1 MLNRT
6 YGRNLTNVAFG
17 RSDPDALVAAF
28 ASSDFS
34 HDDEAW
40 NTAVEQDKAPGEF
53 DIPEIDAD
61 GNYNSP
67 VLTRV
72 LDAYAAYQE
81 DRGQRRAFTTL
92 LEETRANLE
101 RLLNTMD
108 VCLQEGLDDPNNP
121 IHQAARA
128 GFEDFLTG
136 LDELQDSIEQRNTR
150 LAAGAI
156 EMLRLGT
163 NRIMD
168 AYAFFQKLRNVV
180 MTLNCPQCE
189 AENRKGDIKCH
200 ACGQT
205 LPQFETPG
213 EGRVLAENAEGVLQQ
228 EVVAP
233 ALTTPNYQKLELALH
248 QWRQNEL
255 EDDAL
260 RDEIAQV
267 ETNMNGHRQVNKN
280 EMEDTE
286 GLTDQEQ
293 EVTLRLLGMIDVA
306 LEGSLAA
313 LEEMKLYWE
322 DKDMDHL
329 DRGMAMMGPPTQQ
342 MIEAFLAL
350 QSITVEED

>member
-1 MLNRT
+1 M
-6 YGRNLTNVAFG
+6 AFG

-34 HDDEAW
+34 HDDTAW
-40 NTAVEQDKAPGEF
+40 NEAVEQDKAPGEF
-53 DIPEIDAD
+53 DIPEIDAE

-72 LDAYAAYQE
+72 LDGYAAYLE
-81 DRGQRRAFTTL
+81 DRSQRRAFTNTL
-92 LEETRANLE
+92 DSVRTQVE

-136 LDELQDSIEQRNTR
+136 LDELQDSIEQRDQK
-150 LAAGAI
+150 LANGAF

-189 AENRKGDIKCH
+189 AENRKGDTKCS
-200 ACGQT
+200 ACGVT
-205 LPQFETPG
+205 LPQFEAVE
-213 EGRVLAENAEGVLQQ
+213 EGRVLAENAEGVLRQ
-228 EVVAP
+228 ETPTP

-248 QWRQNEL
+248 RWRQNEL
-255 EDDAL
+255 DDTAL
-260 RDEIAQV
+260 WDEIAQV
-267 ETNMNGHRQVNKN
+267 ETNMNGHRQVNQS

-286 GLTDQEQ
+286 GLTEQEQ
-293 EVTLRLLGMIDVA
+293 EVTLRLLGLIDVA
-306 LEGSLAA
+306 LEGSLKA
-313 LEEMKLYWE
+313 LDEMKLFWE

-350 QSITVEED
+350 QSITVEEE

>member
-1 MLNRT
+1 M
-6 YGRNLTNVAFG
+6 AFG

-34 HDDEAW
+34 HDDGAW
-40 NTAVEQDKAPGEF
+40 NDAVAQDKGPGEY
-53 DIPEIDAD
+53 DIPEIDAE

-72 LDAYAAYQE
+72 MDAYAAYLE
-81 DRGQRRAFTTL
+81 DRSQRRIFTTL
-92 LEETRANLE
+92 LGETRGKVE
-101 RLLNTMD
+101 QLLNTMD

-136 LDELQDSIEQRNTR
+136 LDELQDSVEQRDAK
-150 LAAGAI
+150 LADGAF
-156 EMLRLGT
+156 ELLRLGT

-189 AENRKGDIKCH
+189 AENRKGDTKCH
-200 ACGQT
+200 ACGVT
-205 LPQFETPG
+205 LPQFETVN
-213 EGRVLAENAEGVLQQ
+213 EGRVLAENAEGVPTQDS
-228 EVVAP
+228 ATP

-248 QWRQNEL
+248 RWRQNEL
-255 EDDAL
+255 DDAAL
-260 RDEIAQV
+260 LAEINQV
-267 ETNMNGHRQVNKN
+267 ETNMNGHRDVNQN
-280 EMEDTE
+280 EMDDTE

-293 EVTLRLLGMIDVA
+293 EVTLRLLGLIDVA
-306 LEGSLAA
+306 LEGSIKA

-322 DKDMDHL
+322 DRDSDHL
-329 DRGMAMMGPPTQQ
+329 DKGMAMMGPPTQQ

-350 QSITVEED
+350 QSITVEEE

>member
-1 MLNRT
+1 
-6 YGRNLTNVAFG
+6 LTNVAFG

-34 HDDEAW
+34 HDDSAW
-40 NTAVEQDKAPGEF
+40 NDAVEQDKLPGEL

-72 LDAYAAYQE
+72 LEGYAAYLE
-81 DRGQRRAFTTL
+81 DRSQRRALTIIL
-92 LEETRANLE
+92 DNTRSNVE
-101 RLLNTMD
+101 RLMNTMD
-108 VCLQEGLDDPNNP
+108 VCIQEGLDDPNNP

-136 LDELQDSIEQRNTR
+136 LDELQDSIEQRDSK
-150 LAAGAI
+150 LASSAF

-189 AENRKGDIKCH
+189 AENRKGDTKCH
-200 ACGQT
+200 ACGVT
-205 LPQFETPG
+205 LPQFETVQ
-213 EGRVLAENAEGVLQQ
+213 EGRVLAENTEGVLRQ
-228 EVVAP
+228 EATAP

-248 QWRQNEL
+248 RWRENEI
-255 EDDAL
+255 DDTTL
-260 RDEIAQV
+260 WNEINQV
-267 ETNMNGHRQVNKN
+267 ETNMNGHRAVNQN
-280 EMEDTE
+280 EMDDTE

-293 EVTLRLLGMIDVA
+293 EVTLRLLGLIDVA
-306 LEGSLAA
+306 LEGSLKA
-313 LEEMKLYWE
+313 LEEMKQYWE

-329 DRGMAMMGPPTQQ
+329 EKGMAMMSPPTQQ

>member
-1 MLNRT
+1 M
-6 YGRNLTNVAFG
+6 AFG

-34 HDDEAW
+34 HDDTAW
-40 NTAVEQDKAPGEF
+40 NEAVEQDKAPGEF
-53 DIPEIDAD
+53 DVPEIDAD

-72 LDAYAAYQE
+72 LDGYAAYLE
-81 DRGQRRAFTTL
+81 DRSQRRAFTSTL
-92 LEETRANLE
+92 DNVRTQVE

-108 VCLQEGLDDPNNP
+108 ACLQEGLDDPNNP

-136 LDELQDSIEQRNTR
+136 LDELQDSVEQRDPK
-150 LAAGAI
+150 LADGAF

-189 AENRKGDIKCH
+189 AENRKGDTKCH
-200 ACGQT
+200 ACGVT
-205 LPQFETPG
+205 LPQFETVE
-213 EGRVLAENAEGVLQQ
+213 EGRVLAENAEGVLRQ
-228 EVVAP
+228 EPSTP

-248 QWRQNEL
+248 RWRQNEI
-255 EDDAL
+255 DDSAL
-260 RDEIAQV
+260 WNEISQV
-267 ETNMNGHRQVNKN
+267 ETNMNGHRQVNQS

-286 GLTDQEQ
+286 GLTEQEQ
-293 EVTLRLLGMIDVA
+293 EITLRLLGLIDVA
-306 LEGSLAA
+306 LDGSLKA
-313 LEEMKLYWE
+313 LDEMKLYWE
-322 DKDMDHL
+322 DRDMDHL
-329 DRGMAMMGPPTQQ
+329 DKGMAMMGPPTQQ